1 MQEYIGCTTQELLK
15 EVEENIPEG
24 PISAEDIE
32 TFADRSLIDILKE
45 VPYANSVI
53 DQNKDF
59 LPRQYALSYS
69 GELSSFSKKNSY

>member
-1 MQEYIGCTTQELLK
+1 MK
-15 EVEENIPEG
+15 EVTDTLPGGKVTSEEV
-24 PISAEDIE
+24 E

-59 LPRQYALSYS
+59 YP
-69 GELSSFSKKNSY
+69 KK